1 MPMLA
6 IAALAA
12 LTYAFRLAG
21 PLLQERVT
29 VTATAQRLF
38 TSAAAVLLVALAA
51 TSALTAGHDFAG
63 WARPAGVAAA
73 GLLAARR
80 APFPVVVLV
89 AASVTAL
96 LRLAGIHLSERA
108 RGDLRSRRQRVELPL
123 SDPRGFPEHVHEPP
137 DRGEALDGVEPF
149 QGVGAAVGPVRVVPG
164 FDVPGALLVQ
174 DGVVSVVVPLRP
186 GRQRLVEGR
195 ASRPQ

>member
-1 MPMLA
+1 MMPLLA

-12 LTYAFRLAG
+12 LTYALRIAG
-21 PLLQERVT
+21 PLLADRVS
-29 VTATAQRLF
+29 VPAAAQRLF

-73 GLLAARR
+73 GLLAVRR

-96 LRLAGIHLSERA
+96 LRLAG
-108 RGDLRSRRQRVELPL
+108 
-123 SDPRGFPEHVHEPP
+123 VH
-137 DRGEALDGVEPF
+137 
-149 QGVGAAVGPVRVVPG
+149 
-164 FDVPGALLVQ
+164 
-174 DGVVSVVVPLRP
+174 
-186 GRQRLVEGR
+186 
-195 ASRPQ
+195 